1 MMREETSSGWVG
13 LGWFLIHSRV
23 GLVYGPV
30 LGINTMTL
38 PVWYEPEV
46 IPIVYQYQPASDIE
60 VIIIII
66 IAALYQFY
74 TSHNTRHIPAS

>member
-1 MMREETSSGWVG
+1 MGEETSSGWVG
-13 LGWFLIHSRV
+13 LGWFFICSRV

-38 PVWYEPEV
+38 RVWYEPEV
-46 IPIVYQYQPASDIE
+46 ILVLYQYQPASDIE
-60 VIIIII
+60 VIIRIIRI
-66 IAALYQFY
+66 IALYQFY